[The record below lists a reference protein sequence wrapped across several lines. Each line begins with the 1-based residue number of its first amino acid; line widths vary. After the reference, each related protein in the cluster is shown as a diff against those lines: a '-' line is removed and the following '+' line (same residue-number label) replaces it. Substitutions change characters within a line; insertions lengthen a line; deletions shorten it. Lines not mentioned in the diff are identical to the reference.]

1 MRKKYVIL
9 SLIIGLSLL
18 LAGCTEVD
26 QPITA
31 ESEGIWNTI
40 FVYPLSWSITKI
52 AEIFNNSYGL
62 SIIIVTIFIRL
73 LLMPLNVKQIK
84 SSRAMQ
90 EIQPKLAELR
100 EKYSSKDQNTQMK
113 LQQETMQLMKE
124 HNVNPL
130 AGCLP
135 IFVQMPILIAM
146 YHAIVR
152 TEEIRNYSFLWFQ
165 LGSPD
170 FILPLLTA
178 FFTFLQQKIM
188 MSINPS
194 ANMNPQIAMQ
204 MKMMLY
210 MMPIMIGVMAFF
222 FPAALALYW
231 VTGNIFMV
239 VQILLI
245 NKPMMSNMNSGGVK
259 K

>member
-113 LQQETMQLMKE
+113 LRR
-124 HNVNPL
+124 
-130 AGCLP
+130 
-135 IFVQMPILIAM
+135 
-146 YHAIVR
+146 R
-152 TEEIRNYSFLWFQ
+152 T
-165 LGSPD
+165 
-170 FILPLLTA
+170 
-178 FFTFLQQKIM
+178 
-188 MSINPS
+188 
-194 ANMNPQIAMQ
+194 
-204 MKMMLY
+204 
-210 MMPIMIGVMAFF
+210 
-222 FPAALALYW
+222 AAPRRTWLR
-231 VTGNIFMV
+231 
-239 VQILLI
+239 Q
-245 NKPMMSNMNSGGVK
+245 
-259 K
+259 